1 MFTWLRIAPSGEIID
16 TRRAPDRETA
26 EQILAGTGSVVSA
39 ASWRLDV
46 HKWRPVQ
53 TVVTDQIQR
62 QKPRRPVVRLPH
74 GMIGTGDALERL
86 GISER
91 RLRHI
96 TTRYKI
102 RPKRLTYGARVVL
115 GYTPLQLE
123 AIRQIASDAP

>member
-16 TRRAPDRETA
+16 TRRAPDRKTA
-26 EQILAGTGSVVSA
+26 EQILAGSGSVVSA

-46 HKWRPVQ
+46 HRWRPVQ
-53 TVVTDQIQR
+53 TVLTDRVQEQR
-62 QKPRRPVVRLPH
+62 ARKIVRLPR
-74 GMIGTGDALERL
+74 GMIGTAEAMQRL
-86 GISER
+86 GITER
-91 RLRHI
+91 QLRHY
-96 TTRYKI
+96 TERYKI